1 MKRVLILTL
10 CAMLFAS
17 CDKEGK
23 ETLARLQSEMEELKA
38 ESVGSLPS
46 ADPVDGPHDVAISF
60 DKDIYWVDAAGSITA
75 HYTLEQAADIEVS
88 SQSGW
93 SAVVNKSSDTEGYI
107 VITAPDPASP
117 GIIEVRATDAKGNT
131 AEAIIETMVRMPC
144 TDATRPIYKVL
155 AYNGFNDDQATL
167 ENFKK
172 MMDAGVNMITVEGE
186 DLVYGPGWRNQCRVA
201 EQAGAKVILFIG
213 YTHERYYLDPE
224 HFTGLDDLINEAAQ
238 YPAICAYQIA
248 DEPSTAKVYHLAFVK
263 DKIESLAPDR
273 PVYINLH
280 PSTVSQGGMGALTYE
295 EYVEYFASMCD
306 LQFITFDQYPIWKT
320 GVEDSWYRSLNV
332 VYDTAKRHGIPFW
345 AFIQTCREYSRVD
358 PTVETIR
365 LQGNV
370 NLAYGAQCNQ
380 LFVWKATSGTNYAP
394 ILQDGTWTQ
403 AYDDCKTYCT
413 ELHNR
418 EYVFVDCDVRSVR
431 HTGYDYYRHG
441 TCLTA
446 ADYPEAIS
454 DISVAGSA
462 VVSFIGNNGN
472 EYVTICNKSYENKIS
487 AKVTFTRE
495 VYTIDRNGVFTLR
508 EPGEHQFTLDEADML
523 VIKWR

>member
-1 MKRVLILTL
+1 MAL
-10 CAMLFAS
+10 CLMFLAS

-23 ETLARLQSEMEELKA
+23 ETLARLQAEMEELKS
-38 ESVGSLPS
+38 ESVGTLPS
-46 ADPVDGPHDVAISF
+46 AGEVDGPHDINIAF
-60 DKDIYWVDAAGSITA
+60 DKERYWVDAAGSITA
-75 HYTLEQAADIEVS
+75 HYTLAQAADLEVS
-88 SQSGW
+88 GHDGW
-93 SAVVNKSSDTEGYI
+93 GVVVNKTSDTEGDI

-117 GIIEVRATDAKGNT
+117 GIIVVKATDAKGNT
-131 AEAIIETMVRMPC
+131 AESVIETLVRVPC
-144 TDATRPIYKVL
+144 TDATRPTYKVL
-155 AYNGFNDDQATL
+155 AYNGFNDDQATY

-186 DLVYGPGWRNQCRVA
+186 DLVYGPGWRDQCRVA
-201 EQAGAKVILFIG
+201 EQAGVKVILFIG
-213 YTHERYYLDPE
+213 YTHERYYRDPE

-248 DEPSTAKVYHLAFVK
+248 DEPSTEKGYRLAFVK
-263 DKIESLAPDR
+263 EKIESLAPDR

-295 EYVEYFASMCD
+295 DYVEFFASVCD

-332 VYDTAKRHGIPFW
+332 IYDTAKRHGIPFW

-358 PTVETIR
+358 PSVETIR

-403 AYDDCKTYCT
+403 AYEDCKTYCT
-413 ELHNR
+413 EIHNR

-431 HTGYDYYRHG
+431 HTGFDYYRHG

-454 DISVAGSA
+454 DISVEGSSL
-462 VVSFIGNNGN
+462 VSFIGNNGN
-472 EYVTICNKSYENKIS
+472 EYVTICNKSYETKIS
-487 AKVTFTRE
+487 AKVTFTRD
-495 VYTIDRNGVFTLR
+495 VYTIDRNGVFTLQQ
-508 EPGEHQFTLDEADML
+508 PGEHEFTLDEADML